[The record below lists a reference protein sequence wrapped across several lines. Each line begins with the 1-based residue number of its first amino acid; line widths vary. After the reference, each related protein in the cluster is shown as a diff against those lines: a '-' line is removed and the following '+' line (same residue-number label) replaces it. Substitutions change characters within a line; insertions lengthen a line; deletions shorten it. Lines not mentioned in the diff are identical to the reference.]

1 MVSHQI
7 QNSTFRTELHEVQ
20 NIDVWYNAFEKSL
33 GMYEANAAKSDGAG
47 SEEQKHYHRILNSNF
62 HSVQTMLVI
71 FACES
76 CNDDEV
82 NVKIAEKR

>member
-7 QNSTFRTELHEVQ
+7 QNQTFRTELHEVQ
-20 NIDVWYNAFEKSL
+20 NIDFYYDAFEKSL
-33 GMYEANAAKSDGAG
+33 GMYEAIAAKPDGAG
-47 SEEQKHYHRILNSNF
+47 SGEQKHYHSILNSNF
-62 HSVQTMLVI
+62 HSLQTMLVI
-71 FACES
+71 FACEI